1 MKQTNHFDYVE
12 DRGDH
17 KKTTTNEL
25 VKKKKKEK
33 EKQAYPQGHYH
44 IPLKQSSLKKKA
56 SHYSYF
62 LNCPIF

>member
-1 MKQTNHFDYVE
+1 MESQNRFPHGKKISMKQTNHFDYVE

-33 EKQAYPQGHYH
+33 EKKRE
-44 IPLKQSSLKKKA
+44 LLRTNNR
-56 SHYSYF
+56 
-62 LNCPIF
+62 L